1 MAAGKSTVGRA
12 LGSLLHWRFIDLDC
26 EIECRCEMTVPEIFR
41 LHGEPRFREIESQA
55 LLGVLATA
63 SVPTVI
69 ALGGGTFVQPSNEEM
84 LRQHGVHVVFL
95 ELELEELLRRCRAAN
110 ERSPENLRP
119 LAVDTEAFCALYAQ
133 RLPHYRRAEI
143 ILNTANKSVEQTA
156 REIVERLRLSK
167 TPARISGFSKGHP

>member
-26 EIECRCEMTVPEIFR
+26 EIECRWELSVPDIFR
-41 LHGEPRFREIESQA
+41 LHGEPHFRELESQA
-55 LLGVLATA
+55 LLRVLETA

-69 ALGGGTFVQPSNEEM
+69 ALGGGTFVQPSNEEL

-95 ELELEELLRRCRAAN
+95 ELDLEELLRRCRAASG
-110 ERSPENLRP
+110 RSPENPRP
-119 LAVDTEAFCALYAQ
+119 LAADTEAFCALYAH
-133 RLPHYRRAEI
+133 RLPHYRRAEL

-156 REIVERLRLSK
+156 REIIERLRLSK
-167 TPARISGFSKGHP
+167 TPARVSGFSKGHP